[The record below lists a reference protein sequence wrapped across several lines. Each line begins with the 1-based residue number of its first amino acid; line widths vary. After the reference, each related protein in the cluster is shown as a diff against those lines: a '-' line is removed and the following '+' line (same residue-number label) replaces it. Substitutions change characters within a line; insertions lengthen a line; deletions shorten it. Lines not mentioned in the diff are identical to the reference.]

1 MQRTKNDGA
10 LSICN
15 ANICTF
21 LKLLL
26 LDRVLLDTSHTGPV
40 DYAYAK

>member
-26 LDRVLLDTSHTGPV
+26 LDTSHTGRV
-40 DYAYAK
+40 DYAK